1 MPRHRPMPR
10 FDLSTKLDA
19 SGGDCCDDGHADAD
33 ADGDDFFRD
42 DFQIIVVSIVDD
54 SEAITSGF

>member
-1 MPRHRPMPR
+1 MLRHRPMPR

-33 ADGDDFFRD
+33 ADGDDFCEMTFKLL
-42 DFQIIVVSIVDD
+42 
-54 SEAITSGF
+54 